1 MIRTVPAPWLREG
14 ERDRWIK
21 PSQFAKLVM
30 RSPKTVYHWLNQ
42 GDVLSD
48 FGYRAFRDVRGQ
60 WRIQVRRSD
69 LLHLHDEADT
79 TNAR

>member
-1 MIRTVPAPWLREG
+1 MSIRHVPAPWLKEG

-21 PSQFAKLVM
+21 VTPFSKLM
-30 RSPKTVYHWLNQ
+30 QRSPKTVYKWLYAGN
-42 GDVLSD
+42 VLPQ

-69 LLHLHDEADT
+69 LAHLE
-79 TNAR
+79 